1 MYRGKLRFL
10 SERAAGKCRTDR
22 QEQLFTDGCTYSSSS
37 TTTVALQL
45 WLSPVRGATFLVS
58 LPPPLSHPRRLL
70 LSLFALLVDG
80 ERLLFDSERE
90 KERSSRWG
98 ESGSGRERERERES
112 LWGRAMKNQGRREDW
127 FSEVVVEEEGC
138 SERRKRERSPTII
151 AF

>member
-10 SERAAGKCRTDR
+10 SERAEGKCRTDR
-22 QEQLFTDGCTYSSSS
+22 QEQLFTDGCTYSSST

-58 LPPPLSHPRRLL
+58 LSPFSHPRRLL

-98 ESGSGRERERERES
+98 ESGSGRERERKRE
-112 LWGRAMKNQGRREDW
+112 LMGTGDEKPGA
-127 FSEVVVEEEGC
+127 
-138 SERRKRERSPTII
+138 ERRLV
-151 AF
+151 F